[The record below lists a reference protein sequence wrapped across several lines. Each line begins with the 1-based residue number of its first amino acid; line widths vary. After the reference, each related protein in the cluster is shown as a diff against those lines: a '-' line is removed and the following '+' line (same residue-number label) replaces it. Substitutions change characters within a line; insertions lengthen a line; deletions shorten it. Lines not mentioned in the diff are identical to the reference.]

1 MRFSQEN
8 IEGNSISAYASG
20 RITVNGE
27 AITRSVIITPERIIH
42 DWLPAVFNEME
53 ASHLER
59 FGELDPEI
67 ILIGTGETLRFPPA
81 SWTAAYLARGIGVEF
96 MDTAAACRTLAAGKF
111 STSNGMISTASNPS
125 SAAWPQARGARSVT
139 FLGMDV
145 ALDGTISLGG
155 RKLRRLL
162 RAWRLGT
169 LPAASTVSMTS
180 GLPSDF
186 TDLKV

>member
-53 ASHLER
+53 GFHLER

-67 ILIGTGETLRFPPA
+67 ILIGTGDTLRFPPPG
-81 SWTAAYLARGIGVEF
+81 WTAAYLSRGIGVEI
-96 MDTAAACRTLAAGKF
+96 MDTAAACRTYNVLLSEDRRVVAA
-111 STSNGMISTASNPS
+111 
-125 SAAWPQARGARSVT
+125 
-139 FLGMDV
+139 
-145 ALDGTISLGG
+145 
-155 RKLRRLL
+155 LL
-162 RAWRLGT
+162 IG
-169 LPAASTVSMTS
+169 
-180 GLPSDF
+180 
-186 TDLKV
+186 